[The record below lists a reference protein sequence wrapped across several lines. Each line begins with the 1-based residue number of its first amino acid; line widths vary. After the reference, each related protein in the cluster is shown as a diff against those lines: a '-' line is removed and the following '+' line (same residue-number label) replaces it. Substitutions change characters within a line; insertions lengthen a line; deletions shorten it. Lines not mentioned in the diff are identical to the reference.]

1 MAVFNYSIKTMS
13 IRKRLVLFAVS
24 LGIIV
29 GSVVFFTL
37 NENYKILNT
46 NSIYLEHIS
55 KINEIY
61 DLGEVNSD
69 LLDKMSTN
77 MVESDS
83 VELVNNINRQYELL
97 GTIKKDGMSVDT
109 NLRIRVVKYLLMS
122 FETHASEY
130 MWLLE
135 YESENI
141 EIDENQ
147 DILPSSEEYKACN
160 DILER
165 IDSYIQEILRLSVS
179 ENKQY
184 LEDVKIKISRLQ
196 KMTIIMTFA
205 ISIFSIGFN
214 IIFAN
219 YVSRLINQIVNLTHN
234 ITNGNQRVLIEP
246 LDGPREIMEL
256 TESFNKL
263 LEQIHTL
270 NMESQDKNR
279 LELKLAEEELEKIK
293 MREML
298 KDARLQGLQ
307 MQIAPHFLFNTLNII
322 SKLAI
327 LENDEKVYELIV
339 ALSTFLRHS
348 LKDSRSNVPIEE
360 EIDMISQYLLIL
372 KVRMGDRFNY
382 KIENL
387 SSNKNI
393 EIPIFTLQPIVE
405 NAFKHGI
412 EGKIEGGNIMI
423 RIKDTRDGIR
433 ITVADDGVGM
443 DKEKLRLIREK
454 SMTKNARF
462 NYSEHIG
469 IENVCCRLNLLFHEN
484 VRYCI
489 HAVVNQGTLFTIS
502 IKETN

>member
-1 MAVFNYSIKTMS
+1 M
-13 IRKRLVLFAVS
+13 LFAVS

-29 GSVVFFTL
+29 GSVVFIAL

-61 DLGEVNSD
+61 DLDDVNTA
-69 LLDKMSTN
+69 LLDKMSIN
-77 MVESDS
+77 LEENDKI
-83 VELVNNINRQYELL
+83 ELTYNINRQYELL
-97 GTIKKDGMSVDT
+97 ETIKKDGLSVDT
-109 NLRIRVVKYLLMS
+109 NLRIRVVKYLLKS

-135 YESENI
+135 YEANNTV
-141 EIDENQ
+141 IDKNQ
-147 DILPSSEEYKACN
+147 DILPSSEEYKKCN
-160 DILER
+160 DILDR

-184 LEDVKIKISRLQ
+184 LEDVKVKISKFQ
-196 KMTIIMTFA
+196 KLMIAMTFI
-205 ISIFSIGFN
+205 ISAFSIVFN
-214 IIFAN
+214 MIFAN
-219 YVSRLINQIVNLTHN
+219 YVSRLINQIMNMTYKLVK
-234 ITNGNQRVLIEP
+234 GNQRVLIEQ
-246 LDGPREIMEL
+246 LDGPKEIMEL
-256 TESFNKL
+256 TNSFNKL
-263 LEQIHTL
+263 LGQIHKL
-270 NMESQDKNR
+270 NLESEEKNR

-348 LKDSRSNVPIEE
+348 LKDFQSRVPVEE
-360 EIDMISQYLLIL
+360 ELDMISQYLLIL

-382 KIENL
+382 KIENT
-387 SSNKNI
+387 STNNEI

-412 EGKIEGGNIMI
+412 EGKIEGGNII
-423 RIKDTRDGIR
+423 VRVKDIKDGIK

-443 DKEKLRLIREK
+443 ENDKMMLIRK
-454 SMTKNARF
+454 RAKTDHARF

-469 IENVCCRLNLLFHEN
+469 IENVCCRLNMLFHEN
-484 VRYCI
+484 VKYSI
-489 HAVVNQGTLFTIS
+489 HAVVNQGTVFTII
-502 IKETN
+502 IKEKKCFDYY